1 MAAICVTVLVSRR
14 FSPARLASRLFAS
27 AGGTEPAIVFIHIPK
42 AGGQSFRTLIE
53 ANYPKSAWMP
63 IYRTGGTT
71 MDEVFAKVPPE
82 RLSRKRIVY
91 GHIPHTVDRYLP
103 RPCRYF
109 TILREPVSR
118 SISVYKYIKHDFEQH
133 AGHAR
138 FASGERSFA
147 RFCRKPRTHANIMT
161 KLIAGYEQRATA
173 DKAMLDQAIDNLR
186 QMAVIGLFEDY
197 EASVERI
204 CKTFGWSNRYETRNL
219 SSKTNDAF
227 LEAEG
232 ARKADLA
239 ALRDANE
246 FDVRLYEEAQR
257 LRESQP

>member
-1 MAAICVTVLVSRR
+1 MTRR
-14 FSPARLASRLFAS
+14 FSPARLTSRLFAS
-27 AGGTEPAIVFIHIPK
+27 AGSTDPAIVFIHVPK

-53 ANYPKSAWMP
+53 ANYPKAAWMP

-91 GHIPHTVDRYLP
+91 GHIPHTVERYLP

-118 SISVYKYIKHDFEQH
+118 SISVYKYIKYDFEQH
-133 AGHAR
+133 ARHES
-138 FASGERSFA
+138 FASGKRSFA
-147 RFCRKPRTHANIMT
+147 RFCRKPRAHANIMT
-161 KLIAGYEQRATA
+161 KLIAGHEQRSTA
-173 DKAMLDQAIDNLR
+173 DEAMLDQAIDNLR
-186 QMAVIGLFEDY
+186 AMAVVGLFEDY

-227 LEAEG
+227 LAAEG
-232 ARKADLA
+232 AGDKDIA
-239 ALRDANE
+239 ALRAANE
-246 FDVRLYEEAQR
+246 FDIRLYEEGRR
-257 LRESQP
+257 LYAARA